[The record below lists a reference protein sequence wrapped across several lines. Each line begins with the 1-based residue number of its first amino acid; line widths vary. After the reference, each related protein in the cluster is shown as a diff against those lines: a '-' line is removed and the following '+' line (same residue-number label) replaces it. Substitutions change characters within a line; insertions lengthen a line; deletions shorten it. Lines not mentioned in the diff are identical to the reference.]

1 MESEDKNKNKEIGN
15 IISVIRAKPE
25 DKVYTIVGALKILI
39 CDNCKIKVSQ
49 EFKYC
54 PHCGIKF
61 LG

>member
-39 CDNCKIKVSQ
+39 CDNCKIKVS
-49 EFKYC
+49 EGVKY
-54 PHCGIKF
+54 IV
-61 LG
+61 